1 MKQKMF
7 VVGFLFVLLFFFGCT
22 DFLKE
27 IESNAGKDFDFFG
40 SDANLFDENFLWN
53 DVNFFDE
60 LNKMGFCP
68 EGQRSFEG
76 KCIPIVKCAD
86 NTLEPDCSLKKPFQ
100 CIKGELV
107 ENIFLCGCP
116 LDFKQDNNKCV
127 EIQRCQDGTEYGTCS
142 SVKPVFC
149 ENNKLI
155 NKASFCGCPEFNKIN
170 AEACEFDFSIKSI
183 QRKFD
188 FVLKGEK
195 KLFLFSMQAEL
206 KKQLAG
212 ISRTNYC
219 NPDCPTDKELILRFL
234 DEKSQ
239 RKELLKLV
247 ELIKEQSNEPD
258 DRARIAVSLVQRIP
272 YDWTKFTAERSQ
284 ERYPFEVLFDYRGVC
299 GEKSKLLVFLLQELG
314 YGTAIFD
321 FKAENHWAVGIKCP
335 LKYSYKNSGYCFVE
349 STTPTIITDFNGDY
363 VGVGKLLS
371 EPKITELSDG
381 NSFDSVSEEYQ
392 DLAELTELNQLKS
405 MNFAEYERWLEI
417 TKKYGLVDSD
427 ETKSS

>member
-107 ENIFLCGCP
+107 ENIFL
-116 LDFKQDNNKCV
+116 
-127 EIQRCQDGTEYGTCS
+127 
-142 SVKPVFC
+142 
-149 ENNKLI
+149 
-155 NKASFCGCPEFNKIN
+155 CGCPEFNKIN

-363 VGVGKLLS
+363 VGVGKLVS